1 MIQNYIDLKVLMIT
15 ISLTIGYM
23 YITTENDIIFK
34 KNVE

>member
-23 YITTENDIIFK
+23 YITTENDIILK
-34 KNVE
+34 KNIE

>member
-1 MIQNYIDLKVLMIT
+1 MIQDYIDFKVLMIT